1 MDLTSLQIEG
11 ITRSKFNLD
20 NYDFATKKVAGNR
33 RLIHVSTLREDGKKQ
48 YYSYEMKTINKTTV
62 NLRCHQ
68 RNQKIGYMKT
78 GEIRADGKEHRAE
91 KLPRAQ
97 CSAILTCTVAMEA
110 SIRIHSDFGHGAKI
124 FKRTI
129 SRILLPTRPNPVM
142 PA

>member
-78 GEIRADGKEHRAE
+78 GENLYCCRTSRTYEP
-91 KLPRAQ
+91 LPVL
-97 CSAILTCTVAMEA
+97 S
-110 SIRIHSDFGHGAKI
+110 
-124 FKRTI
+124 
-129 SRILLPTRPNPVM
+129 
-142 PA
+142 